1 MRVKELRMRLLVIE
15 DEQRTRT
22 LLSHGLREAGYVI
35 DACDNGIDG
44 LAHATG
50 GEYDAIILDIMLPQM
65 DGWSVLAGLRQ
76 HDKRTP
82 ALVLSAKEGVADRV
96 RGLTLGADD
105 YLVKP
110 FAFDELLARVRA
122 MLRRNQPIQEDPLS
136 FADLRLDPRGY
147 SVSRGGQR
155 IELTAK
161 EYQLLELLV
170 RHQGEVL
177 PRTLISERV
186 WDMSFDSYS
195 NVIEVNIR
203 RLRMKIDDPFDRK
216 LIHTVKGRGY
226 VLR

>member
-1 MRVKELRMRLLVIE
+1 MRLLVVE
-15 DEQRTRT
+15 DEQRTRR
-22 LLSHGLREAGYVI
+22 LLAHGLREAGFAI
-35 DACDNGIDG
+35 DACDNGLDG
-44 LAHATG
+44 LAHASG
-50 GEYDAIILDIMLPQM
+50 GGYDAIILDIMLPQM

-76 HDKRTP
+76 HDKQTP

-110 FAFDELLARVRA
+110 FAFDELLARIRA
-122 MLRRNQPIQEDPLS
+122 MLRRNQPIQECPLT
-136 FADLRLDPRGY
+136 FADLRLDPRRFCA
-147 SVSRGGQR
+147 SRADQT

-177 PRTLISERV
+177 TRTVISERV
-186 WDMSFDSYS
+186 WDMSFDSDS

-203 RLRMKIDDPFDRK
+203 RLRLKVDGPFERK

-226 VLR
+226 VIR